1 MIVTGARD
9 PPGTTDPEKAVEQ
22 AQALFNA
29 GEAKWGTDEEV
40 FYRILAHASFA
51 QLKLIFEEYKKIS
64 GMTIEQSL
72 RHELS
77 GDLLEAMLAIG
88 ECLLNLLMWLRHY
101 DFFSVECVQSPP
113 AFFAKKLHQSMVG
126 MGTRDNDLI
135 RVIVSRSEIDLE
147 NIKQEFE
154 RIYDKT
160 LLSAV
165 KVSQDISFFKSCD

>member
-88 ECLLNLLMWLRHY
+88 ECLLNLLM
-101 DFFSVECVQSPP
+101 
-113 AFFAKKLHQSMVG
+113 
-126 MGTRDNDLI
+126 
-135 RVIVSRSEIDLE
+135 
-147 NIKQEFE
+147 
-154 RIYDKT
+154 
-160 LLSAV
+160 
-165 KVSQDISFFKSCD
+165 